1 MKDMLSGHDS
11 FAMREADMQVVLELV
26 GYEDN
31 KKVEYILGEWQES
44 LFKIIQDQ
52 IQRQQAEA
60 RLSNKKPT
68 QQVYLG
74 GAAEL

>member
-52 IQRQQAEA
+52 I
-60 RLSNKKPT
+60 
-68 QQVYLG
+68 
-74 GAAEL
+74 